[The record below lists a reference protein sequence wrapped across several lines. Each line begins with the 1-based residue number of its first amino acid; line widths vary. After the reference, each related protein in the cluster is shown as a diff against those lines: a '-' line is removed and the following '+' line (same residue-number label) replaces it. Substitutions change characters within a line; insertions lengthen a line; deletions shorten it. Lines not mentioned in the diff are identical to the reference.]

1 MMILITLNFNTL
13 ASLEIGKL
21 FVSFA
26 YTSSSRT
33 PDTIPSPE
41 ALKKSM
47 LCYASNIIKFHN
59 RKFRVFFV
67 KCFIRT

>member
-1 MMILITLNFNTL
+1 MITLNFNTL

-47 LCYASNIIKFHN
+47 LCYASNIINFHI
-59 RKFRVFFV
+59 RTFRVFIV